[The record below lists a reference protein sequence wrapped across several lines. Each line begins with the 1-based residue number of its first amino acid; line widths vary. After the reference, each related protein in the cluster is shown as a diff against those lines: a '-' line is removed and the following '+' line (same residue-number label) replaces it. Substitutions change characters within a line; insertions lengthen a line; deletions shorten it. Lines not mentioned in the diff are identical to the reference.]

1 MGTFINGFDART
13 PMDTTE
19 NGGLCYRSSGGG
31 ALLDFFAAIGGM
43 RKRDEKDIISLYL
56 AARNED
62 KELADKVILYSR
74 DIRDGLGERR
84 VGKILLKT
92 LANIDP
98 QKVIRNFQLFVDMGR
113 FDDLYCLEG
122 TKVEDAMWKFMR
134 ATIITDYAKTM
145 VGRPISLAAKWMKSI
160 NTSSKESRRL
170 AKKFCLI
177 THMSEKAYR
186 KKLSALRR
194 YTNVVET
201 KMSANEW
208 ETINYE
214 TVPSVAMKRYT
225 CAFNRRDFERFT
237 DFKSAVTKGEA
248 KINATTLYPYDLIY
262 DLIYDGSTDR
272 AIIEAQWKAQKNWFK
287 GGAKIIVAADVSGSM
302 YGMPMAASIGLAMY
316 CATFNPGPYHGY
328 YLTFTDKPRFFK
340 FDENK
345 SLEWNVAQC
354 SKEVG
359 YNTEMDK
366 MFKAIYEMS
375 VAANDAPDALV
386 IISDME
392 IDRFMRPNACDDII
406 TKWVNKFREAGLECP
421 RMILWNAECRQ
432 NTYLARSNNPYV
444 SFVSGCSA
452 STFSNLTQLI
462 DLSPYEAMRAILDKY
477 EFN

>member
-1 MGTFINGFDART
+1 MSFLNEFDKATTRKE
-13 PMDTTE
+13 TE
-19 NGGLCYRSSGGG
+19 NG
-31 ALLDFFAAIGGM
+31 ALAYTTTDSKMLDFFAAIGGM
-43 RKRDEKDIISLYL
+43 RERDEKDIISLYL

-74 DIRDGLGERR
+74 DIRGGLGERR
-84 VGKILLKT
+84 IGKILLKT

-122 TKVEDAMWKFMR
+122 TQVEDEMWKFMKE
-134 ATIITDYAKTM
+134 TILTDYSKAKE
-145 VGRPISLAAKWMKSI
+145 GKPISLAAKWMKSI

-170 AKKFCLI
+170 AKKFCSI
-177 THMSEKAYR
+177 SHMSEKAYR
-186 KKLSALRR
+186 KILSALRS

-208 ETINYE
+208 NTINYE

-225 CAFNRRDFERFT
+225 CAFNRRDAERFT

-248 KINATTLYPYDLIY
+248 KINATTLYPYDLIH

-272 AIIEAQWKAQKNWFK
+272 AIIEAQWKALPNYFK
-287 GGAKIIVAADVSGSM
+287 EGRNVVCCADVSGSM

-316 CATFNPGPYHGY
+316 CAAHNTGDYHGY
-328 YLTFTDKPRFFK
+328 FLTFTDIPRFFK
-340 FDENK
+340 LDENE
-345 SLEWNVAQC
+345 SLEKNVEKV
-354 SKEVG
+354 SEEVG
-359 YNTEMDK
+359 YNTNLDGMLEAVFDMAV
-366 MFKAIYEMS
+366 KAQES
-375 VAANDAPDALV
+375 PEALL
-386 IISDME
+386 IISDCE
-392 IDRFMRPNACDDII
+392 IDRFNYDPRNYEDIVEKW
-406 TKWVNKFREAGLECP
+406 TKQYKENGLAMP
-421 RMILWNAECRQ
+421 KLIFWNVSARQ
-432 NTYLARSNNPYV
+432 NTFLSKHTNPYV

-462 DLSPYEAMRAILDKY
+462 DLSAYEAMRAILDKY